1 MSWTTTG
8 RCAAVRVLHSI
19 VLVLIATAGILAPAE
34 DVRAEEAYP
43 SRLVRI
49 IVPFPAGSGTD
60 ILARLIADQLGRK
73 WNAPVIVENVT
84 GASGN
89 IGAADVFRSAP
100 DGHTLM
106 ICPPG
111 PIATNRFL
119 FKAMGYDSSR
129 WAVISW
135 LATVPYVIDTRKD
148 FGGTLNDVI
157 ERARSGAVTA
167 AIPGPG
173 GTAHLS
179 VAYLESVA
187 GIKFVHVPYRGL
199 APAMTDIVGGHVD
212 LMFDTLTTSL
222 PLYRQ
227 GQIRM
232 VAVASPQRST
242 AVPEVPTVAE
252 TYPGYRSITWFALV
266 APPDTPTAL
275 AERIN
280 RDVAEVLHR
289 PATAGRLRQIQME
302 PIGSTR
308 AEAARF
314 FAEEAEVW
322 GKVIKDANITIE

>member
-1 MSWTTTG
+1 
-8 RCAAVRVLHSI
+8 VRVVRKI
-19 VLVLIATAGILAPAE
+19 VLVLIAAAGVLTPAAQA
-34 DVRAEEAYP
+34 RAEEAYP

-73 WNAPVIVENVT
+73 WITPVVVENVT
-84 GASGN
+84 GASG
-89 IGAADVFRSAP
+89 IVGAGEVFRSAP

-119 FKAMGYDSSR
+119 FKRMGYDSSR
-129 WAVISW
+129 WVVISW
-135 LATVPYVIDTRKD
+135 LSTVPYVIDTRKD
-148 FGGTLNDVI
+148 FGGSFNDLI
-157 ERARSGAVTA
+157 DRTRRGGVTA

-187 GIKFVHVPYRGL
+187 GVQFVHVPYRGL
-199 APAMTDIVGGHVD
+199 TPAMTDILGGHVD
-212 LMFDTLTTSL
+212 MMFDTLTTSL

-227 GQIRM
+227 AQIRM
-232 VAVASPQRST
+232 VAVASPQRSA

-252 TYPGYRSITWFALV
+252 IYPGYQSITWFGLV
-266 APPDTPTAL
+266 APPNTPTAL

-280 RDVAEVLHR
+280 SDVTEVLHR
-289 PATAGRLRQIQME
+289 PAVAGRLREIQME
-302 PIGSTR
+302 PVGSTR
-308 AEAARF
+308 AEAVRF
-314 FAEEAEVW
+314 FAEEAELW
-322 GKVIKDANITIE
+322 RKVIKDARIAIE

>member
-1 MSWTTTG
+1 MRTLN
-8 RCAAVRVLHSI
+8 RI
-19 VLVLIATAGILAPAE
+19 VLALLPSLALLASPE
-34 DVRAEEAYP
+34 CRAQENYP

-60 ILARLIADQLGRK
+60 ILARIVADQLGRK
-73 WNAPVIVENVT
+73 WNAPVIVENIT

-89 IGAADVFRSAP
+89 VGAGEVFRAAP

-111 PIATNRFL
+111 PIATNKFL
-119 FKAMGYDSSR
+119 FKSMPYDSSR
-129 WAVISW
+129 WVVISW
-135 LATVPYVIDTRKD
+135 LSTVPYVIDTRLG
-148 FGGTLNDVI
+148 FEGGFNDLI
-157 ERARSGAVTA
+157 ARAKTGSVTA

-199 APAMTDIVGGHVD
+199 APAMTDIVAGHVD
-212 LMFDTLTTSL
+212 LMFDVLTTSL

-232 VAVASPQRST
+232 LAVAGPQRNA

-252 TYPGYRSITWFALV
+252 TYPGYRSITWFGLV
-266 APPDTPTAL
+266 APPSTPVAL

-280 RDVAEVLHR
+280 RDVAEVLR
-289 PATAGRLRQIQME
+289 RSDVAERLRQLQMA
-302 PIGSTR
+302 PVGSTR

-314 FAEEAEVW
+314 FAEEAELW
-322 GKVIKDANITIE
+322 RKVIKDANIAIE

>member
-1 MSWTTTG
+1 MRRPETIFLT
-8 RCAAVRVLHSI
+8 
-19 VLVLIATAGILAPAE
+19 LIATLALLAPGGI
-34 DVRAEEAYP
+34 RAQENYP

-49 IVPFPAGSGTD
+49 VVPFPAGSGTD
-60 ILARLIADQLGRK
+60 ILARIVADQLGRK
-73 WNAPVIVENVT
+73 WPVPVIIENIT

-89 IGAADVFRSAP
+89 VGAGEVFRAAP

-111 PIATNRFL
+111 PIATNKFL
-119 FKAMGYDSSR
+119 FKSMPYDSSR
-129 WAVISW
+129 WVVISW
-135 LATVPYVIDTRKD
+135 LSTVPYVIDTRLG
-148 FGGTLNDVI
+148 FEGSFNDLI
-157 ERARSGAVTA
+157 ARAKTGPVTA

-187 GIKFVHVPYRGL
+187 GIKFIHVPYRGL
-199 APAMTDIVGGHVD
+199 APAMTDILAGHVD
-212 LMFDTLTTSL
+212 MMFDVLTTSL
-222 PLYRQ
+222 PMYRQ

-232 VAVASPQRST
+232 LAVASPQRNA

-252 TYPGYRSITWFALV
+252 TYPGYRSITWFGLV
-266 APPDTPTAL
+266 APPNTPIPI

-289 PATAGRLRQIQME
+289 SDVAGRLRQIQME
-302 PIGSTR
+302 PVGSTR

-314 FAEEAEVW
+314 FAEEADLW
-322 GKVIKDANITIE
+322 GKVINHANITIE

>member
-1 MSWTTTG
+1 M
-8 RCAAVRVLHSI
+8 CVLRNI
-19 VLVLIATAGILAPAE
+19 VLLSIAAMGLLLPAGQA
-34 DVRAEEAYP
+34 RAEEAFP

-73 WNAPVIVENVT
+73 WNNPVIVENVT

-89 IGAADVFRSAP
+89 IGAAEVFRSAP

-119 FKAMGYDSSR
+119 FKSMGYESSR
-129 WAVISW
+129 WVVISW
-135 LATVPYVIDTRKD
+135 LSTVPYVIDTRKD
-148 FGGTLNDVI
+148 FGGTFTDLI
-157 ERARSGAVTA
+157 ERARNGGVTA

-187 GIKFVHVPYRGL
+187 GVQFVHVPYRGL

-212 LMFDTLTTSL
+212 MMFDVLTTSF

-232 VAVASPQRST
+232 VAVASPQRSA

-252 TYPGYRSITWFALV
+252 TYPGYRSITWFGLV
-266 APPDTPTAL
+266 APPNTPIPI

-280 RDVAEVLHR
+280 SDVAEVLHR
-289 PATAGRLRQIQME
+289 PEVAGRLRQIQME
-302 PIGSTR
+302 PVGSTR
-308 AEAARF
+308 AEAVRF
-314 FAEEAEVW
+314 FAEEAELW
-322 GKVIKDANITIE
+322 GKVIKDAKITIE